1 MPFTKEQKLEF
12 ARRVREGGL
21 SERIA
26 VEAEI
31 ENDRK
36 KRPGYDGLT
45 APPRTD
51 WKTLSMENHRA
62 KFVYKISDDTDDD
75 RAALERF
82 TTRRQSRDAL

>member
-31 ENDRK
+31 EADRK
-36 KRPGYDGLT
+36 KRPGCICRGINFATLRAIAKSVAPGGLF
-45 APPRTD
+45 A
-51 WKTLSMENHRA
+51 EG
-62 KFVYKISDDTDDD
+62 
-75 RAALERF
+75 
-82 TTRRQSRDAL
+82 